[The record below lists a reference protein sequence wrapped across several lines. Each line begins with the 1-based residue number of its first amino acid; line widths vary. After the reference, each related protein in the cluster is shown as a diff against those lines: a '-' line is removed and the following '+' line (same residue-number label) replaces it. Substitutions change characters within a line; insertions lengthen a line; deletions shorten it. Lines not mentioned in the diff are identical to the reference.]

1 LKKTLQCPKCD
12 SRRLW
17 HVERF
22 SGHDRMQLALEY
34 ERSGTIGRGALELF
48 ACDACG
54 YAELYAQTANLV
66 EGDGVRLIDSA
77 GPGGLR

>member
-1 LKKTLQCPKCD
+1 MKRSLQCPKRE

-22 SGHDRMQLALEY
+22 SGHAGTQLALEY
-34 ERSGTIGRGALELF
+34 ERGGAVGRGALEPF
-48 ACDACG
+48 ACDRCG

-66 EGDGVRLIDSA
+66 EGKGVRLIDDE
-77 GPGGLR
+77 PEEGLR